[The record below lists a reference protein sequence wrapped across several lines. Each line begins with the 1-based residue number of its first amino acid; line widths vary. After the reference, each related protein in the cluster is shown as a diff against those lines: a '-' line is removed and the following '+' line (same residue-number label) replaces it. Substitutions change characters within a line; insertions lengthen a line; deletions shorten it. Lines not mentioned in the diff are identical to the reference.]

1 MNSNILTPTSS
12 NKQTEA
18 TAEVIKLG
26 MDIHKEKYVV
36 VRQMDNQA
44 PQSPQRFTPQ
54 EFLCWVKKQRSLA
67 KRVVSCYEAGC
78 FGYALHRKLE
88 AMDIEN
94 LVVRPRN
101 WDEYG
106 RRVKTDKR
114 DARELCSHLDRYLAG
129 NKEALCVVRV
139 PTKQE
144 EQQRSLSRQREALG
158 KELQRLQNVG
168 TSNGL
173 YYDIELKST
182 WWKPK
187 VFEELKQDLPEFM
200 LEILEPYQ
208 AILVV
213 VDQQLRE
220 ATAREERTAN
230 RLLPVGL
237 GALTASVLDRE
248 FVDYERFTNRGQVAS
263 FTGLCPSEA
272 SLGNKRIQGSINK
285 HGNPRIRHVLIE
297 AIWRML
303 YFQPDYQPILYWK
316 ERMLNEPFSAAKKK
330 KMAVAIAR
338 QFAVDWWRIQTG
350 RMSAETVGL
359 RLAYPTAYSTRAL
372 RQGRISKVY
381 A

>member
-1 MNSNILTPTSS
+1 M
-12 NKQTEA
+12 
-18 TAEVIKLG
+18 
-26 MDIHKEKYVV
+26 
-36 VRQMDNQA
+36 
-44 PQSPQRFTPQ
+44 
-54 EFLCWVKKQRSLA
+54 
-67 KRVVSCYEAGC
+67 VSCYEAGC
-78 FGYALHRKLE
+78 FGYVLHRKLE
-88 AMDIEN
+88 ALGIEN

-106 RRVKTDKR
+106 KRVKTDKR

-129 NKEALCVVRV
+129 NKKALCVVRV
-139 PTKQE
+139 TTPQE
-144 EQQRSLSRQREALG
+144 EQERSLSRQRETLA
-158 KELQRLQNVG
+158 KELKRLQNVG

-173 YYDIELKST
+173 YYGIELEAS

-187 VFEELKQDLPEFM
+187 VFEQLKQDLPEYF
-200 LEILEPYQ
+200 LKILEPYQ
-208 AILVV
+208 AILMV

-248 FVDYERFTNRGQVAS
+248 FVDYTRFTNRGQVAS
-263 FTGLCPSEA
+263 FTGLCPTEA
-272 SLGNKRIQGSINK
+272 STGPKRRQGSINK

-297 AIWRML
+297 AIWRMF
-303 YFQPDYQPILYWK
+303 YFQPDYQPIVYWK
-316 ERMLNEPFSAAKKK
+316 ERMQNEPFNAAKKK

-359 RLAYPTAYSTRAL
+359 RLAYPAAYATKAL
-372 RQGRISKVY
+372 REGRISKVY

>member
-1 MNSNILTPTSS
+1 MNTNIITPTSS
-12 NKQTEA
+12 KKQTEA
-18 TAEVIKLG
+18 LAEVIKLG

-36 VRQMDNQA
+36 VRQIDNQA

-54 EFLCWVKKQRSLA
+54 KFLSWVKKQRSLS
-67 KRVVSCYEAGC
+67 KRVVTCYEAGC
-78 FGYALHRKLE
+78 FGYVLHRKLE

-101 WDEYG
+101 WDDYG
-106 RRVKTDKR
+106 QRIKTDKR

-144 EQQRSLSRQREALG
+144 ERERSLSRQRETLA
-158 KELQRLQNVG
+158 KELKRLQNVG

-173 YYDIELKST
+173 YYDIKLEAN

-187 VFEELKQDLPEFM
+187 VFDQLKQALPEF
-200 LEILEPYQ
+200 LLKILEPYQ

-248 FVDYERFTNRGQVAS
+248 FVDYTRFSNRGQVAS

-272 SLGNKRIQGSINK
+272 SSGNKRILGSINK
-285 HGNPRIRHVLIE
+285 HGNPRIRHMLLE
-297 AIWRML
+297 AVWRMFH
-303 YFQPDYQPILYWK
+303 FQPDYQPILYWK
-316 ERMLNEPFSAAKKK
+316 ERMLNEPFTAAKKK

-359 RLAYPTAYSTRAL
+359 KLNYPASYAARAL
-372 RQGRISKVY
+372 REGRISKVY